1 MNYDPNLVSSVE
13 DNASDYIDT
22 VNNLLAQ
29 NGVVDKDGNPAQL
42 VKLAGSPLWLMALAF
57 GQNVTEWQERLR
69 NAYNSLSIE
78 NCSDEQVSNLALLAG
93 IVREEGSSPFVAL
106 TVHNDTASPVLYNK
120 ATVYAEDTFSQHKWY
135 CAQSITVAVGETLTL
150 VFYCE
155 SKDVQTPSNTGFV
168 FHFTDPS
175 IPSYSVVASSAS
187 VVLEPEEPISQLRNR
202 IMQGTQAFNQ
212 INRAQEAIEGLN
224 GVTKCSIWFNADP
237 TVPMILPG
245 NIQLD
250 ARKTFIVIKGVD
262 IDNLLAEVYIRHLNV
277 ATQQLPDQS
286 LQSSTVLGAG
296 GFTAY
301 YSVCEDKL
309 FYIKVSVQAIA
320 GDVTYT
326 EHIKDVL
333 MLHVNALEV
342 GCQITSQQICAWL
355 EDATS
360 YVDKIITAK
369 VSMDNVTYSDIT
381 TFTALQIGVFTR
393 ESIIVENV

>member
-1 MNYDPNLVSSVE
+1 MNYEPNLVKSVE
-13 DNASDYIDT
+13 DNASEYIDN

-29 NGVVDKDGNPAQL
+29 YGVVDKDGNPAQL
-42 VKLAGSPLWLMALAF
+42 TKLAGSPLWLMALAF

-69 NAYNSLSIE
+69 NAYNSLAIE
-78 NCSDEQVSNLALLAG
+78 NCSDEQVINLALLAG

-106 TVHNDTASPVLYNK
+106 TVHNDSGAPVLYNRS
-120 ATVYAEDTFSQHKWY
+120 TVYAEDTFSQHKWY
-135 CAQSITVAVGETLTL
+135 CAQSVIVAVGETLTL

-155 SKDVQTPSNTGFV
+155 SKDVQTPINTGFV

-175 IPSYSVVASSAS
+175 IPSYSVMADSAS

-202 IMQGTQAFNQ
+202 IIQGTQAFNQ
-212 INRAQEAIEGLN
+212 INRAQEAIKGLN
-224 GVTKCSIWFNADP
+224 GVTKCSIWFNPDA
-237 TVPMILPG
+237 TVPMILSG

-262 IDNLLAEVYIRHLNV
+262 LDNLLAEVYIRYLNV
-277 ATQQLPDQS
+277 ATQQISGS

-309 FYIKVSVQAIA
+309 FYIKVSVQAII

-333 MLHVNALEV
+333 MSHINSLDV
-342 GCQITSQQICAWL
+342 GEQVTSQQICAWL
-355 EDATS
+355 EEATS
-360 YVDKIITAK
+360 YVEKIITAK
-369 VSMDNVTYSDIT
+369 VSMDNVTYSEIT
-381 TFTALQIGVFTR
+381 AFTALQIGVFTR
-393 ESIIVENV
+393 ESIIVENT